1 MEQKVYLRKKKQ
13 YNFNLPRF
21 EYWYDPNP
29 EHLGAI
35 RIIDYQEYKI
45 YGSDPD
51 LPYWEVSFD
60 FINSDD
66 IKINFHTKT
75 HKVQKILYAKFIN
88 NRQNLNFRLHQKD
101 DSIKDKINS
110 WEKIGQNPEILINN
124 LKLIT
129 NKKKIK
135 SKNNI
140 NLKK

>member
-35 RIIDYQEYKI
+35 RIIDYQEHKI

-60 FINSDD
+60 FINSND
-66 IKINFHTKT
+66 IKINFHTKKT

-135 SKNNI
+135 SKN
-140 NLKK
+140 